1 MAMRR
6 YKLSYFFGQAFK
18 GLWRN
23 GMMTLASVTVL
34 LSCLIVMGCFSML
47 LINIDRNLDSLGDL
61 NEIVAFVESD
71 VSYAAEDKVSLAPA
85 IKGEGKTFLG
95 WSTDPDATEAPY
107 KAGSLYTV
115 KADDAV
121 SGVITL
127 YAVWQGGV
135 ESSGYTVSYH
145 ASGLTLEGELPTDTN
160 TYEVGDTVTLPDGL
174 TARYST
180 IEFLGWSLSPV
191 MAEGEEPLA
200 PGSTYTLA
208 ETDVKGGNVTFYAVW
223 SEMPAFASYKVVYHA
238 NRVAVTNLPTDA
250 EVVLTCIR
258 TQLEG
263 LDNIAENGVEFISK
277 EQTLEDEK
285 EKLKDYPS
293 LIATLENGNN
303 PYPDTFI
310 ITYEDNDAVA
320 ALELKLENI
329 DGIYK
334 TRCRSD
340 LAESI
345 SSLKNGIIL
354 VFSWFM
360 VILFV
365 VSIFVIINTVKLA
378 VVYRSKEITI
388 MRYVGATKWFI
399 ALPFELEGALIGLF
413 SGSIA
418 FLLQWYAYGYVQKM
432 MTTDLQMIEIIPFP
446 EIRTLLLVGCMVVGV
461 LTGLIGSAISIR
473 KYLKA

>member
-1 MAMRR
+1 MRR
-6 YKLSYFFGQAFK
+6 YKISYFLGQAFK

-47 LINIDRNLDSLGDL
+47 VLNIDRNLDSLGDL

-71 VSYAAEDKVSLAPA
+71 VSYKAEEKVLLAAAV
-85 IKGEGKTFLG
+85 KGEGKTFLG
-95 WSTDPDATEAPY
+95 WSTDPDATEAQY

-115 KADDAV
+115 KADDAI

-127 YAVWQGGV
+127 YAVWQGGNGTSDV
-135 ESSGYTVSYH
+135 TVSYH
-145 ASGLTLEGELPTDTN
+145 ASGLALDNELPTDGN
-160 TYEVGDTVTLPDGL
+160 TYEVGSTVTLPDEL

-180 IEFLGWSLSPV
+180 IDFLGWSLTPV
-191 MAEGEEPLA
+191 LAEDATPLA
-200 PGSTYTLA
+200 PGSTYTLV
-208 ETDVKGGNVTFYAVW
+208 ENDVKGGNVTFYAVW
-223 SEMPAFASYKVVYHA
+223 SEMPAFSAYKVVYHA
-238 NRVAVTNLPTDA
+238 NCVEVDKLPTDA
-250 EVVLTCIR
+250 ETVLNRIR
-258 TQLEG
+258 TQLEA
-263 LDNIAENGVEFISK
+263 LENIAENGVRFISK
-277 EQTLEDEK
+277 EQTLLDEK

-303 PYPDTFI
+303 PYPDTFV
-310 ITYEDNDAVA
+310 ITYDDNEAVA

-388 MRYVGATKWFI
+388 MRYVGATKWFV
-399 ALPFELEGALIGLF
+399 ALPFELEGVIIGLF
-413 SGSIA
+413 SGAVS

-432 MTTDLQMIEIIPFP
+432 MTTDLQMIEIIPFAD
-446 EIRTLLLVGCMVVGV
+446 IRLLLLIGCLAVGV
-461 LTGLIGSAISIR
+461 VTGLIGSVISIH

>member
-1 MAMRR
+1 MRR

-23 GMMTLASVTVL
+23 GVMTLASVTVL

-47 LINIDRNLDSLGDL
+47 VMNINRNLDSLGDL

-71 VSYAAEDKVSLAPA
+71 VSYAVGDKVTLAPA
-85 IKGEGKTFLG
+85 IDSDRLFLG
-95 WSTDPDATEAPY
+95 WSTDPDATEAQFRSN
-107 KAGSLYTV
+107 GTYTV
-115 KADDAV
+115 DPTHAV

-135 ESSGYTVSYH
+135 TSDNGYAVSYH
-145 ASGLTLEGELPTDTN
+145 ASGLTLDGELPQSGVIAN
-160 TYEVGDTVTLPDGL
+160 VGDTITLPEGL
-174 TARYST
+174 AARYST
-180 IEFLGWSLSPV
+180 IDFMGWSLTPSV
-191 MAEGEEPLA
+191 DGELLA
-200 PGSTYTLA
+200 PGSEYTLA
-208 ETDVKGGNVTFYAVW
+208 EEDIRGGGVTFYAIW
-223 SEMPAFASYKVVYHA
+223 SEMPAYASYTVVYDA
-238 NRVAVTNLPTDA
+238 NRIEVEHVPTDA
-250 EVVLTCIR
+250 EVLLNRIR
-258 TQLEG
+258 TQLES
-263 LDNIAENGVEFISK
+263 LDNIAEDGITFISK
-277 EQTLEDEK
+277 AQTLEDEK

-303 PYPDTFI
+303 PYPDTFV

-334 TRCRSD
+334 IRCRSD

-345 SSLKNGIIL
+345 AGLKNGIIL

-399 ALPFELEGALIGLF
+399 ALPFELEGIIIGLF
-413 SGSIA
+413 SGSLA

-432 MTTDLQMIEIIPFP
+432 MTTDLQMIEIIPFA
-446 EIRTLLLVGCMVVGV
+446 EIRVLLLIGCLVVGV
-461 LTGLIGSAISIR
+461 ITGLIGSAISIR
-473 KYLKA
+473 KYLTA

>member
-1 MAMRR
+1 MRR

-23 GMMTLASVTVL
+23 GMMTFASVTVL

-47 LINIDRNLDSLGDL
+47 VLNIDRNLDLLGDL

-71 VSYAAEDKVSLAPA
+71 VSYEADDKVSLAPA
-85 IKGEGKTFLG
+85 IKGEGATFLG
-95 WSTDPDATEAPY
+95 WSTDPDATKAQY
-107 KAGSLYTV
+107 KAGSQYTV
-115 KADDAV
+115 KAEDAV

-127 YAVWQGGV
+127 YAVWQGGIV
-135 ESSGYTVSYH
+135 SDNYTVSYH
-145 ASGLTLEGELPTDTN
+145 ASGLSLEGDLPTDANVYTIGS
-160 TYEVGDTVTLPDGL
+160 VVTLPDGL

-180 IEFLGWSLSPV
+180 IEFLGWSTSPV
-191 MAEGEEPLA
+191 LPEGASPLA
-200 PGSTYTLA
+200 PGSSYTLTA
-208 ETDVKGGNVTFYAVW
+208 ADVKGGGVTFYAIW
-223 SEMPAFASYKVVYHA
+223 SEMPAFSTYKVVYHA
-238 NRVAVTNLPTDA
+238 NRVAAEELPTDA
-250 EVVLTCIR
+250 EVVLSRIR

-263 LDNIAENGVEFISK
+263 LANVAEDGIAFVSK
-277 EQTLEDEK
+277 EQTLEEEK

-293 LIATLENGNN
+293 LIATLEKGNN

-320 ALELKLENI
+320 ALQLKLENI

-334 TRCRSD
+334 IRCRSD

-345 SSLKNGIIL
+345 SNLKNGIIL

-399 ALPFELEGALIGLF
+399 ALPFELEGVIIGLF
-413 SGSIA
+413 SGGIA

-432 MTTDLQMIEIIPFP
+432 MTTDLQMIEIIPFA
-446 EIRTLLLVGCMVVGV
+446 EIRILLLVGCLAVGV
-461 LTGLIGSAISIR
+461 ITGLIGSAISIR

>member
-1 MAMRR
+1 MRR

-34 LSCLIVMGCFSML
+34 LSCLIVMGCFTML
-47 LINIDRNLDSLGDL
+47 VMNIDRNLDSLGDL
-61 NEIVAFVESD
+61 NEIVAFVESE
-71 VSYAAEDKVSLAPA
+71 VAYKAGDKVSLAPA
-85 IKGEGKTFLG
+85 LKGEGKTFLG
-95 WSTDPDATEAPY
+95 WSTDPDATEAEY
-107 KAGSLYTV
+107 KPGSQYTM

-121 SGVITL
+121 SGVVTL

-135 ESSGYTVSYH
+135 KANGYTVSYH
-145 ASGLTLEGELPTDTN
+145 ASGLTLDGELPTDAKS
-160 TYEVGDTVTLPDGL
+160 YKAGEVVTLPDGL

-180 IEFLGWSLSPV
+180 IEFLGWSLTPELP
-191 MAEGEEPLA
+191 AGKKPLEG
-200 PGSTYTLA
+200 GSKYTLS
-208 ETDVKGGNVTFYAVW
+208 EKDVKGGNVTFYAVW
-223 SEMPAFASYKVVYHA
+223 SEMPAFSAYRVVYHA
-238 NRVAVTNLPTDA
+238 NRVAVESLPTDA
-250 EVVLTCIR
+250 DVVLNRIR
-258 TQLEG
+258 AQLEG
-263 LDNIAENGVEFISK
+263 LDNVAENGVEFISK
-277 EQTLEDEK
+277 EQTLENEK

-303 PYPDTFI
+303 PYPDTFV
-310 ITYEDNDAVA
+310 ITYDDHDAVK

-334 TRCRSD
+334 IRCRSD

-345 SSLKNGIIL
+345 SNLKNGIIL
-354 VFSWFM
+354 VFTWFM

-365 VSIFVIINTVKLA
+365 VSVFVIINTVKLA

-399 ALPFELEGALIGLF
+399 ALPFELEGIIIGLF

-418 FLLQWYAYGYVQKM
+418 FLLQWYAYGYIQKM
-432 MTTDLQMIEIIPFP
+432 MTTDLQMIEIIPFA
-446 EIRTLLLVGCMVVGV
+446 EIRGILIVGCLVIGV

>member
-1 MAMRR
+1 MRR

-47 LINIDRNLDSLGDL
+47 VLNIDRNLDSLGDL

-71 VSYAAEDKVSLAPA
+71 VSYEAEDKVSLAPA
-85 IKGEGKTFLG
+85 VKGEGKTFLG
-95 WSTDPDATEAPY
+95 WSTDPDATEAQY

-115 KADDAV
+115 KAEDAV

-135 ESSGYTVSYH
+135 EQSAYTVSYH
-145 ASGLTLEGELPTDTN
+145 AAGMRLEGELPADTN
-160 TYEVGDTVTLPDGL
+160 TYEVGGAVTLPDAL
-174 TARYST
+174 TARNST
-180 IEFLGWSLSPV
+180 IEFLGWSVTPV
-191 MAEGEEPLA
+191 LAEGAEPLA

-208 ETDVKGGNVTFYAVW
+208 EADLKGGNVTFYAVW
-223 SEMPAFASYKVVYHA
+223 SEMPAFTTYKVVYHA
-238 NRVAVTNLPTDA
+238 NRVAVDQLPTDA
-250 EVVLTCIR
+250 EVVLNRIR

-263 LDNIAENGVEFISK
+263 LDHIAENGIAFVSK

-303 PYPDTFI
+303 PYPDTFV
-310 ITYEDNDAVA
+310 ITYDDNEAVA
-320 ALELKLENI
+320 ALQLKLENI

-334 TRCRSD
+334 IRCRSD

-345 SSLKNGIIL
+345 ANLKNGIIL

-399 ALPFELEGALIGLF
+399 ALPFELEGVIIGLF
-413 SGSIA
+413 SGGIA

-432 MTTDLQMIEIIPFP
+432 MTTDLQMIEIIPFA
-446 EIRTLLLVGCMVVGV
+446 EIRILLLVGCLAVGV
-461 LTGLIGSAISIR
+461 ITGLIGSAISIH